1 MLYICVLFVEAP
13 QLLASTLKEQ
23 VLFLKIDNMGII
35 YQVKIRCLKVK
46 NLAEVDLQV
55 LNEES
60 NREAYQAKL
69 SAYYEASKANLD
81 AQLALYDHD
90 PSSKRDYTLMNIYVP
105 PGTNVIAVG
114 NNACDRLGADRYYK
128 VQFFNFSKTMIE
140 EKKVCATSERN
151 NFMLLVPPE
160 TFFMDY
166 EIGRYNVHDYDFGP
180 RCTYCLRGLH
190 SYESDSSHEDFDDY
204 GVE

>member
-1 MLYICVLFVEAP
+1 VFLFVEAP

-90 PSSKRDYTLMNIYVP
+90 PSTKRDYTLMNIYVP

-151 NFMLLVPPE
+151 NFMLLMH
-160 TFFMDY
+160 FLSS
-166 EIGRYNVHDYDFGP
+166 RA
-180 RCTYCLRGLH
+180 RLLRQR
-190 SYESDSSHEDFDDY
+190 
-204 GVE
+204 

>member
-1 MLYICVLFVEAP
+1 
-13 QLLASTLKEQ
+13 
-23 VLFLKIDNMGII
+23 MGII

-90 PSSKRDYTLMNIYVP
+90 PSTKRDYTLMNIYVP

-114 NNACDRLGADRYYK
+114 NNACDRLG
-128 VQFFNFSKTMIE
+128 
-140 EKKVCATSERN
+140 ATSERN

-180 RCTYCLRGLH
+180 RCTYCHRGLG
-190 SYESDSSHEDFDDY
+190 SYDSDSSHEEFDEYSAD
-204 GVE
+204 

>member
-1 MLYICVLFVEAP
+1 
-13 QLLASTLKEQ
+13 
-23 VLFLKIDNMGII
+23 MGII

-81 AQLALYDHD
+81 VQLALYDHD